1 MIEMW
6 KVTWVKNEYGLLVF
20 KNLGTKVNRNIFF
33 L

>member
-1 MIEMW
+1 MC
-6 KVTWVKNEYGLLVF
+6 KVTGVKTEYGFLVF